1 MAAVGADTARITDAC
16 GMPAVDIT
24 ASEAQAATLGGPM
37 GVHLRWLDELPLP
50 NRRLPLRCQDTVV
63 VFNLKPSLS
72 LVGVILS
79 R

>member
-1 MAAVGADTARITDAC
+1 
-16 GMPAVDIT
+16 
-24 ASEAQAATLGGPM
+24 M